1 MCINMYKLDLCK
13 MSSQERI
20 KSSIMM
26 IIIIK
31 DTLHRYKVKSRTIS
45 LFQYMYNFTVT
56 IWSALIE
63 EVLKVHTHMCT
74 CMHACW
80 FIQVSICVYV

>member
-1 MCINMYKLDLCK
+1 MCISMYKLNLFK
-13 MSSQERI
+13 MSPQERI
-20 KSSIMM
+20 KSSVMM

-31 DTLHRYKVKSRTIS
+31 DTLHRYKVKSRTIP

-63 EVLKVHTHMCT
+63 EVLKVHMYA
-74 CMHACW
+74 CMLVHT
-80 FIQVSICVYV
+80 SLYLCVCINT